1 MADIDNS
8 DLSKLVSD
16 LGEASDAAWKNMQ
29 KAIEV
34 TARNVKD
41 TWRDNARGMAHAPA
55 FPSSI
60 TYDVGVGYDQSIGQ
74 AAASV
79 ISGGISSARSSTL
92 RAEIGPDKDRPQG
105 ALGNLIEYGSVNN
118 SPMGL
123 GHGALQANEG
133 DFERGIDRAVDD
145 ALKGLGL

>member
-41 TWRDNARGMAHAPA
+41 TAKKNATGMAHAPA
-55 FPSSI
+55 FPHSI
-60 TYDVGVGYDQSIGQ
+60 TYDVGVGYDQSVGQ
-74 AAASV
+74 AAQSV
-79 ISGGISSARSSTL
+79 VSGGISSARSSTL

-118 SPMGL
+118 PPQGIM
-123 GHGALQANEG
+123 HGALQENEA

>member
-8 DLSKLVSD
+8 ELDKLASD
-16 LGEASDAAWKNMQ
+16 LGQASDAAWKNMQ

-41 TWRDNARGMAHAPA
+41 TAKKNATGMAHAPA
-55 FPSSI
+55 FPHSI

-74 AAASV
+74 AAQSV
-79 ISGGISSARSSTL
+79 VSGGISSARSSTL

-105 ALGNLIEYGSVNN
+105 ALGNLLEFGSIHN
-118 SPMGL
+118 PPQGIM
-123 GHGALQANEG
+123 HGALQENEA